1 MRLASNRRL
10 ACLLAALLIL
20 AGCRE
25 VRIQTLQR
33 GTTPVV
39 GAGKELVVVRDTAT
53 LERLGIKAPVH
64 FRNEFAV
71 VLLLGPH
78 TQTGFRQIEENLT
91 AKLDR
96 AHIVLFEEQPLDGGQ
111 PSRPYRTYTLWI
123 VPNSAYRRGYPIKV
137 VTPSNQPIIE
147 TTLP

>member
-1 MRLASNRRL
+1 M
-10 ACLLAALLIL
+10 
-20 AGCRE
+20 
-25 VRIQTLQR
+25 
-33 GTTPVV
+33 
-39 GAGKELVVVRDTAT
+39 RDTVT
-53 LERLGIKAPVH
+53 LDRLGIKAPVH

-78 TQTGFRQIEENLT
+78 TQTGFRQIQEYLN

-96 AHIVLFEEQPLDGGQ
+96 AHVVLFEQQPLDGGQ

-123 VPNSAYRRGYPIKV
+123 VPNSAYRRGYPITV

-147 TTLP
+147 ATLP